1 MLRKTRKQPM
11 LYHVN
16 GVLEYCEQSFA
27 VIDCNGVGYKLTISD
42 NTYSAIVS
50 QINQRVKLYTN
61 LQVRE
66 DGVELFGF
74 KTLDELNAFKLLIT
88 VSGVGPKAAMA
99 ILSLLTPDRLSMAIT
114 SEDTK
119 AIAKAN
125 GVGAKTAARVV
136 LELKDKITKQAFAT
150 TTTVSGEAVTIIS
163 KSSNLSE
170 ALEALVVLGYSRSDA
185 QKALGGI
192 DPKLDVAKI
201 IPLALAKLLR

>member
-1 MLRKTRKQPM
+1 MI
-11 LYHVN
+11 YHVN
-16 GVLEYCEQSFA
+16 GTLDYCEPGFC
-27 VIDCNGVGYKLTISD
+27 VVDCSGVGYKLAISD
-42 NTYSAIVS
+42 NTYSAIVGHV
-50 QINQRVKLYTN
+50 NERAKLYTY

-74 KTLDELNAFKLLIT
+74 NTLDELNSFKLLIT

-114 SEDTK
+114 SEDVK
-119 AIAKAN
+119 AISKAN
-125 GVGAKTAARVV
+125 GVGSKTAARVV
-136 LELKDKITKQAFAT
+136 LELKDKITKQVFSSP
-150 TTTVSGEAVTIIS
+150 VSAEVGAIASQVQ

-185 QKALGGI
+185 QRALGGI
-192 DPKLDVAKI
+192 DPLLDVAKI